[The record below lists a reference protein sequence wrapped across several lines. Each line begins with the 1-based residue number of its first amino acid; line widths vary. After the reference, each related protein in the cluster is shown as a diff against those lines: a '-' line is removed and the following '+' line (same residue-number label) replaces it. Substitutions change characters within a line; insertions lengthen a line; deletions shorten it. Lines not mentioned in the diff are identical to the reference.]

1 MRRRYFALCFL
12 GAALVAAAVP
22 AYAEQD
28 AVQFFR
34 NIDVGPNEPVKDAV
48 CFFCNVH
55 VEGNAEGDIVV
66 FFGNVRLNGEAHHDV
81 VDFFGNVS
89 VADNSNIG
97 DDLVSFFGSVHLG
110 ENVVVHKDAVA
121 IFGTVHAPSSIS
133 VGGDRVS
140 ISPWIF
146 FGPLLILIL
155 VIYLIVHELQTR
167 RHRQFAQ
174 YYPMPPRR

>member
-1 MRRRYFALCFL
+1 M
-12 GAALVAAAVP
+12 
-22 AYAEQD
+22 
-28 AVQFFR
+28 
-34 NIDVGPNEPVKDAV
+34 
-48 CFFCNVH
+48 
-55 VEGNAEGDIVV
+55 

-110 ENVVVHKDAVA
+110 ENV
-121 IFGTVHAPSSIS
+121 GAPRRSRDLRYGACALVNIGWRRS
-133 VGGDRVS
+133 RP

-146 FGPLLILIL
+146 FGPILILIL